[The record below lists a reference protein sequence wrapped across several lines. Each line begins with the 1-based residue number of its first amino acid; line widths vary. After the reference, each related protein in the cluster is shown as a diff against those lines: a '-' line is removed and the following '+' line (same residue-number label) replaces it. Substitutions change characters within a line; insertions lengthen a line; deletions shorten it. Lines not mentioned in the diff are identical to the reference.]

1 MVLVEVLPRVAVTD
15 SAKLHCAQSPSAPII
30 PLGTNTKGNTG
41 TNTKGNT
48 GRNKLSTCVKLPA
61 LTPPT
66 VTVKNLYIY
75 IYLRIQTY
83 GSFLKCVDHFVETFI
98 FPNFALSRGRGEISI
113 WLESFIVI
121 QFS

>member
-41 TNTKGNT
+41 TSTIGNT
-48 GRNKLSTCVKLPA
+48 GRNKLSTCVKLAA

-66 VTVKNLYIY
+66 VTVKNL
-75 IYLRIQTY
+75 
-83 GSFLKCVDHFVETFI
+83 KVHK
-98 FPNFALSRGRGEISI
+98 
-113 WLESFIVI
+113 
-121 QFS
+121 